1 LDLPVGNANEL
12 SSCLL
17 NQPIQAKQ
25 VAAYRGVTPALLLLA
40 DAAVFY
46 PLLDV
51 AQNSIS
57 RKVGS

>member
-1 LDLPVGNANEL
+1 
-12 SSCLL
+12 
-17 NQPIQAKQ
+17 
-25 VAAYRGVTPALLLLA
+25 VAAYRGVTPALPLLA
-40 DAAVFY
+40 DAALFY